1 MMLEPGRTVALLAER
16 LRRAPTTG
24 TGDATFLAS
33 DRAPDAL
40 RPNGES
46 AATLSGRKDW
56 LVRRTLEELGI
67 HCEADAALQDLKGFL
82 IASPRGAEI
91 VVSERLAPEERL
103 LVYAH
108 LLAHALLEEIQ
119 GAEAAEGGPA
129 RSFFSR
135 LEYVEGREPQDR
147 SGAERRVEMVADA
160 LARAI
165 LHGRL
170 DVTPQY
176 TYRPHRQPVR
186 GPNLRATWGRIV
198 LDLCH
203 RTSLALFWRL
213 PPYQRLRSRP
223 EIAELVRRLEGLV
236 RVAYAC

>member
-1 MMLEPGRTVALLAER
+1 MMLEPERAAAFLAER
-16 LRRAPTTG
+16 LRRSPAAKGGSAVVTG
-24 TGDATFLAS
+24 SSMGSPLTAAESVAAS
-33 DRAPDAL
+33 P
-40 RPNGES
+40 GS
-46 AATLSGRKDW
+46 KDW

-67 HCEADAALQDLKGFL
+67 RFESDAALQDLKGFL

-91 VVSERLAPEERL
+91 VVSQRLTPEERL

-108 LLAHALLEEIQ
+108 LLAHALLEESQ
-119 GAEAAEGGPA
+119 GAGVTEDHPA

-147 SGAERRVEMVADA
+147 SSAERRVEVVADA

-170 DVTPQY
+170 DAAPQY
-176 TYRPHRQPVR
+176 TYRRQRQPMR
-186 GPNLRATWGRIV
+186 GPSLRATWGRIV

-213 PPYQRLRSRP
+213 PPYQKLRSRP
-223 EIAELVRRLEGLV
+223 EITQLVHRLEGLV